1 MCSCVGL
8 TLAALANTDTVECS
22 QKVRDYCR
30 REGGDDYHRAKDVE
44 ADDMSNQSYGDDAS
58 TNCSPTSQSKG
69 PTFPLSKSSG
79 NGAARSKESANE
91 PVETRGNVSA
101 CSPTSINERQKQ
113 MPNNWERGDKE
124 DVSTLIIEENSNE
137 DASCNSDNC
146 GSKES
151 HEQRRQIAQKKLL
164 KHANKAMTLFGGRA
178 LGEDPPVAAQKAMY
192 LIPIE
197 PSMNDTVSEEPS
209 APSVAATTTVISV
222 KQSLS
227 HPREFPAVL
236 KNDGI
241 EVLKLG
247 RRKKWQVRY
256 LTVSREMMWINAR
269 DTTGDIGQCP
279 KALLWLKRFDN
290 RLHGISSLRSNGR
303 GGLLF
308 SNLLSMRTIDK
319 ESELPI
325 PIPKRMVKKFP
336 GLAGVTLDY
345 TFDKGNRRSLLLCFK
360 SKQDSNSFVS
370 AMKFIKHVLDEQ
382 HVSFEKET

>member
-1 MCSCVGL
+1 
-8 TLAALANTDTVECS
+8 
-22 QKVRDYCR
+22 
-30 REGGDDYHRAKDVE
+30 
-44 ADDMSNQSYGDDAS
+44 MSNQSYGDDVS

-69 PTFPLSKSSG
+69 LGPMFRRSRSSG
-79 NGAARSKESANE
+79 NGAARSKESTNE
-91 PVETRGNVSA
+91 PFETRSNASA
-101 CSPTSINERQKQ
+101 CSPASINERQRQ
-113 MPNNWERGDKE
+113 MPKNWERGDKE
-124 DVSTLIIEENSNE
+124 DVSTLVIEEKSNE
-137 DASCNSDNC
+137 DASCHSDNS
-146 GSKES
+146 GSKER
-151 HEQRRQIAQKKLL
+151 HERRRQIAQKKLL

-197 PSMNDTVSEEPS
+197 PSMNDTISEEPS
-209 APSVAATTTVISV
+209 AASVAATATVISV

-256 LTVSREMMWINAR
+256 LTVSREMMWVNSR
-269 DTTGDIGQCP
+269 DTAGDIGQCP

-308 SNLLSMRTIDK
+308 SNLLSMRTIDR
-319 ESELPI
+319 ESELPVS
-325 PIPKRMVKKFP
+325 IPKRMVKKFP
-336 GLAGVTLDY
+336 GIAGVTLDY

-370 AMKFIKHVLDEQ
+370 AMKFIKHALDEQ
-382 HVSFEKET
+382 HVSFQGKCADNTKLVIRCQTKCLL